1 MEASDSCKIQVHA
14 AARSRLQNKVSHLGE
29 RHRSVKKKMA
39 NRDSHSY
46 LKINSISELE
56 KFARQLKKQR
66 IIGVDLE
73 ADSMYHF
80 KEKVCLIQ
88 IATQHATA
96 VIDPLQIKNLSA
108 LKPVFGHGDI
118 QKVFHG
124 ADYDVRSLYRDFKI
138 NINNLF
144 DTELAC
150 RFLGFRESGLDAVLT
165 KRYDVH
171 LNKKYQRKDWSKRPL
186 PEEMIDYA
194 AADVRYLIPLAKSL
208 QQELKQKGRLSW
220 VQEEC
225 AYLSK
230 VRPAANNAGPLF
242 FGFKGAGKL
251 SPRGLA
257 ILEEL
262 LHLRKKIA
270 QQRDQPLFRIMGNK
284 SILTIAET
292 RPQSIKKL
300 QKTEALG
307 SKQIDRFGKD
317 VVAAVK
323 TALRIPTKDLPRYP
337 RKTAPMVPA
346 IVAKRVKELRRWRDG
361 LAKKLEIDPSII
373 CTKALISAIAVQKP
387 VSRSALSKI
396 KELKT
401 WQATGFGND
410 IIGILRKTG

>member
-1 MEASDSCKIQVHA
+1 MSTGNA
-14 AARSRLQNKVSHLGE
+14 
-29 RHRSVKKKMA
+29 
-39 NRDSHSY
+39 HSY
-46 LKINSISELE
+46 LKINSLPDLK
-56 KFARQLKKQR
+56 KFAGQLEKQR

-88 IATQHATA
+88 IATQQVTA
-96 VIDPLQIKNLSA
+96 VIDPLQIKNLSV
-108 LKPVFGHGDI
+108 LKPVFGRGDI

-150 RFLGFRESGLDAVLT
+150 RFLGFKESGLDAVLT
-165 KRYDVH
+165 KRYNVH

-194 AADVRYLIPLAKSL
+194 AADVQYLVPLAKSL
-208 QQELKQKGRLSW
+208 QKELKQKGRLAW

-230 VRPAANNAGPLF
+230 VRPANNDTGPLF
-242 FGFKGAGKL
+242 LGFKGAGKL
-251 SPRGLA
+251 NPRGLA
-257 ILEEL
+257 VLEAL
-262 LHLRKKIA
+262 LRLRKKIA
-270 QQRDQPLFRIMGNK
+270 QRQDQPLFRVMGNK
-284 SILTIAET
+284 SILTLAET

-300 QKTEALG
+300 LKTEALG
-307 SKQIDRFGKD
+307 SKQIDRYGMD

-323 TALRIPTKDLPRYP
+323 TALRIPAKDLPKYP

-346 IVAKRVKELRRWRDG
+346 IVARRVKEIRNWRDG
-361 LAKKLEIDPSII
+361 LAKNLEIDPSII
-373 CTKALISAIAVQKP
+373 CTKALISTIAVQKP
-387 VSRSALSKI
+387 LSLKSLSKI

-401 WQATGFGND
+401 WQANGFGSD
-410 IIGILRKTG
+410 IIDILKKIG

>member
-1 MEASDSCKIQVHA
+1 
-14 AARSRLQNKVSHLGE
+14 
-29 RHRSVKKKMA
+29 MA
-39 NRDSHSY
+39 NRSARSY
-46 LKINSISELE
+46 LKINSLTDLE
-56 KFARQLKKQR
+56 KFAGQLLKQR

-88 IATQHATA
+88 IATQHTTA
-96 VIDPLQIKNLSA
+96 VIDPLQVRNLSA
-108 LKPVFGHGDI
+108 LKPVFRRGDI

-138 NINNLF
+138 SINNLF
-144 DTELAC
+144 DTELAS
-150 RFLGFRESGLDAVLT
+150 RFLGFKESGLDAVLT
-165 KRYDVH
+165 KRYNVH

-186 PEEMIDYA
+186 SEEMIDYA
-194 AADVRYLIPLAKSL
+194 AADVHYLIPLAKSL
-208 QQELKQKGRLSW
+208 RQELKQKGRLSW

-225 AYLSK
+225 AYLST
-230 VRPAANNAGPLF
+230 VRPTANDAGPLF
-242 FGFKGAGKL
+242 LGFKGAGKL
-251 SPRGLA
+251 DPRDLA
-257 ILEEL
+257 VLEAL
-262 LHLRKKIA
+262 LHLRKEIA

-300 QKTEALG
+300 LETEALG
-307 SKQIDRFGKD
+307 SKQIDRYGKN

-323 TALRIPTKDLPRYP
+323 TALRIPAKDLPKYP

-387 VSRSALSKI
+387 VNLGGLSRI

>member
-1 MEASDSCKIQVHA
+1 MADRS
-14 AARSRLQNKVSHLGE
+14 ARS
-29 RHRSVKKKMA
+29 
-39 NRDSHSY
+39 Y
-46 LKINSISELE
+46 LTINSVSDLE
-56 KFARQLKKQR
+56 KFAGQLEKER

-96 VIDPLQIKNLSA
+96 VIDPLQIKNLSV
-108 LKPVFGHGDI
+108 LKPVFRRGDI
-118 QKVFHG
+118 QKVLHG

-150 RFLGFRESGLDAVLT
+150 RFLGFKESGLDAVLT
-165 KRYDVH
+165 KRYNVH

-194 AADVRYLIPLAKSL
+194 AADVHYLIPLAKSL
-208 QQELKQKGRLSW
+208 QQELEQKGRLSW

-225 AYLSK
+225 ACLSK
-230 VRPAANNAGPLF
+230 VRPAANDAGPLF
-242 FGFKGAGKL
+242 LGFKGAGKL

-257 ILEEL
+257 VLEAL

-270 QQRDQPLFRIMGNK
+270 QRQDQPLFRIMGNK

-292 RPQSIKKL
+292 RPQNLKKL
-300 QKTEALG
+300 MQTDALG
-307 SKQIDRFGKD
+307 AKQIDRYGKD

-323 TALRIPTKDLPRYP
+323 TALRMPAKDLPKYP

-346 IVAKRVKELRRWRDG
+346 IVAKRVKELRRWRDRV
-361 LAKKLEIDPSII
+361 AKKLKIDPSII

-387 VSRSALSKI
+387 VRRSGLSKI
-396 KELKT
+396 EELKT

-410 IIGILRKTG
+410 IIGILRKIG